1 LRREVNRHH
10 TVAGHKNRAKPRRAT
25 AAPLK
30 NNPSRRRR
38 AAQKEIMGCCNIQL
52 FAVAASCF
60 GIFTMIGLSEGAPR
74 WSSAV
79 HESNVATRLHHG

>member
-1 LRREVNRHH
+1 
-10 TVAGHKNRAKPRRAT
+10 
-25 AAPLK
+25 
-30 NNPSRRRR
+30 
-38 AAQKEIMGCCNIQL
+38 MGCCNIQL

-79 HESNVATRLHHG
+79 HESNVATRLHHGSIMTSTPSTRRQLDGVAVGAPDSLVD